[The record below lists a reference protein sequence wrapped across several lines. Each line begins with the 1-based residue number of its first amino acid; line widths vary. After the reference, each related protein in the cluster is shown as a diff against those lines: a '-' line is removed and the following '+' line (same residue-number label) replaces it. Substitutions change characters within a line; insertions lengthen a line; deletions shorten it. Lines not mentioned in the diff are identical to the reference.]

1 MNYIVVVMP
10 RRIDE
15 NGSTELF
22 ELAGVFVWGVAYIG
36 STVTTES
43 DGFTTMVATKTCRGT
58 DSLISPPKD
67 MKATFLLNL
76 GGRAG

>member
-43 DGFTTMVATKTCRGT
+43 DGFTTMVANKDVQR
-58 DSLISPPKD
+58 DWQLNISSEGHEG
-67 MKATFLLNL
+67 NL
-76 GGRAG
+76 SSQFGG